1 MTDHH
6 RTDTE
11 RHPEEH
17 LLEPRVDEN
26 PPDYRANAPAW
37 ITFVLGG
44 AILLV
49 AGIGLVALYGV
60 PGQSP
65 GGTSQSQQQSSG
77 APPPPANQNATFG
90 NAGTRETTGYGA
102 PATPRQ

>member
-1 MTDHH
+1 MTDTR

-11 RHPEEH
+11 RLP
-17 LLEPRVDEN
+17 EPRVDEN
-26 PPDYRANAPAW
+26 PPDHRANAPAW

-49 AGIGLVALYGV
+49 AGIGFVALYGV
-60 PGQSP
+60 PGQGP
-65 GGTSQSQQQSSG
+65 GGTSPNQQQSQQQSPG

-90 NAGTRETTGYGA
+90 NAGTRETTGTSA

>member
-1 MTDHH
+1 MTEHH
-6 RTDTE
+6 RTEE
-11 RHPEEH
+11 R

-26 PPDYRANAPAW
+26 PPDHSANAPAW

-49 AGIGLVALYGV
+49 AGIGFVALYGV

-90 NAGTRETTGYGA
+90 NAGTRETTGTSA
-102 PATPRQ
+102 PAMPRQ